1 MPEAERVHPYISRY
15 GIPLFAAA
23 CALGFTSM
31 ILPILKG
38 ITFLPLLVAVAI
50 SAWYGRHIG
59 GLVAVALG
67 CLGSAYFHLPPLYT
81 FRIAAPDDAIR
92 LAVFVLAAGGLI
104 WFLHSRHNL
113 SDQLTTLLRQ
123 AAESER
129 NLRQKQEEVIH
140 AGKLAT
146 LGQLAAGITHE
157 LNNPLNN
164 VNLYLG
170 MLRDLARTQ
179 ELDYEKVTHAIDEA
193 QGQVRRAAEVVSHV
207 RLFARGG
214 EAPRRPCC
222 IDDVIHR
229 ALSFVQEPLR
239 LASVTATFTRSPIE
253 ILIEANETQM
263 EQVFVNLL
271 LNAKDAMS
279 HAPMKWI
286 TITSRQENGS
296 LIVDVDDTGP
306 GIAPAIAHVL
316 FTPFITTKPSGAGL
330 GLGLSICSN
339 IMTMHHGHIGV
350 GSNPAGGARFML
362 TLPVFQSAIRF
373 ESAPRQV
380 PQIGL

>member
-1 MPEAERVHPYISRY
+1 MSETERIHPSIGRY
-15 GIPLFAAA
+15 GIPLLAVA
-23 CALGFTSM
+23 CAFGITST
-31 ILPILKG
+31 ILPMLKG

-50 SAWYGRHIG
+50 SAWYGRQIG
-59 GLVAVALG
+59 GFVAVVVG
-67 CLGSAYFHLPPLYT
+67 SLGSAYFHLPPLYA
-81 FRIAAPDDAIR
+81 FRIAAPEDAIR
-92 LAVFVLAAGGLI
+92 LALFILAAGGLV
-104 WFLHSRHNL
+104 WFLHSRQTL
-113 SDQLTTLLRQ
+113 SEQLATLLRQ
-123 AAESER
+123 AAERER
-129 NLRQKQEEVIH
+129 ILRQKQEEVIH

-193 QGQVRRAAEVVSHV
+193 QGQIRRAAEVVSHV

-222 IDDVIHR
+222 IDDIIHR

-253 ILIEANETQM
+253 TLIEANETQL

-279 HAPMKWI
+279 QASMKWI
-286 TITSRQENGS
+286 TITSRHENDS
-296 LIVDVDDTGP
+296 VIVEVDDTGP
-306 GIAPAIAHVL
+306 GIAPEIAHVL
-316 FTPFITTKPSGAGL
+316 FTPFITTKPTGTGL

-350 GSNPAGGARFML
+350 GSNSTGGARFVL
-362 TLPVFQSAIRF
+362 TFPVSQSAIRF
-373 ESAPRQV
+373 ESAPHQV
-380 PQIGL
+380 PQ